1 MKVTVISDTHGY
13 HKDLELTAGDVLVHC
28 GDFSHRPESVFAFVK
43 WLGEQPFE
51 HKILIAGNHD
61 TYVETVGYTQMFDY
75 CKSHGVNYLQDT
87 SVIINGIKFYG
98 TPWTPMFMNWAFM
111 RNDDMLDNYWDM
123 IPSDTDVLI
132 THGPAYGIA
141 DKVLDVYSTN
151 SANIDKHV
159 GSKTLLHKIQT
170 LDLKYHLFGHI
181 HECYGEYNLKYKA
194 INASIFDYYNNELNS
209 PISFEI

>member
-1 MKVTVISDTHGY
+1 MK
-13 HKDLELTAGDVLVHC
+13 
-28 GDFSHRPESVFAFVK
+28 
-43 WLGEQPFE
+43 
-51 HKILIAGNHD
+51 
-61 TYVETVGYTQMFDY
+61 
-75 CKSHGVNYLQDT
+75 
-87 SVIINGIKFYG
+87 
-98 TPWTPMFMNWAFM
+98 
-111 RNDDMLDNYWDM
+111 NDDMLDSYWDM

-141 DKVLDVYSTN
+141 DEVLKVYSTN

-170 LDLKYHLFGHI
+170 LNLKYHLFGHI

-194 INASIFDYYNNELNS
+194 INAGIFDYYNVELNN